1 MVNLAKNIFELM
13 PNDSHKSFY
22 GKARVFEK
30 DGNRVLFSYNT
41 PVAYIDAAG
50 TFHRTW
56 AGWSATT
63 GRHVAA
69 FALAFSPIKRRI
81 GKADWDK
88 LPVEP
93 VPVY

>member
-1 MVNLAKNIFELM
+1 MVNLAKTYELM
-13 PNDSHKSFY
+13 PNDSRKSFY
-22 GKARVFEK
+22 GKAIVIPAGDLRI
-30 DGNRVLFSYNT
+30 LMSYGT
-41 PVAYIDAAG
+41 AVGYMDAAG

-93 VPVY
+93 VPAY